1 MFHCDHSLASYLN
14 LTTTAFAPTS
24 RMSILKAAQSVF
36 AGAFVTPVDEKEVAP
51 SHRDEVD
58 RATALLG
65 GGVEPTKPKPTHRV
79 LTKAVDKAGLSI
91 CHRGRTCVNPMCL
104 KNPNRLHMHLIA
116 ELPDSEQAKKLAH
129 YELVSLRN
137 SEIGYNAS
145 GCVDPTMDYWHT
157 HEEEFKKEFPKEA
170 EAYFSGLTPK
180 QTPPAY
186 TSVPPIWTRPT
197 ITPGRSASSSR
208 MTRPNSA
215 TRLVAENMVVG
226 ASRREPSLTIRV
238 DQGLGS
244 ARNRGASRAGNRR
257 TYGPR

>member
-1 MFHCDHSLASYLN
+1 MYHCDHSLASYLN

-24 RMSILKAAQSVF
+24 RMSILKAAQTVF

-58 RATALLG
+58 RAAALLG

-116 ELPDSEQAKKLAH
+116 ELPDLEQAKKLAH

-170 EAYFSGLTPK
+170 EAYFAKKTASTQLP
-180 QTPPAY
+180 
-186 TSVPPIWTRPT
+186 SVPPIWTPPT
-197 ITPGRSASSSR
+197 GHARSSSTSR

-215 TRLVAENMVVG
+215 TRLVGGEIMGSAN
-226 ASRREPSLTIRV
+226 RTPSLTISL
-238 DQGLGS
+238 DTGANPGS
-244 ARNRGASRAGNRR
+244 ARLRSGSRAGNRR